1 MSGRAMV
8 QSFIGL
14 GIQGMRYDAT
24 FSDTHHFGDAVG
36 PGMVYGYVLP
46 LGKRFNIEF
55 SAGISLMWY
64 REKRYEKGL
73 PEPGDYNTTG
83 HKVMPM
89 GLGISCT
96 YIFK

>member
-1 MSGRAMV
+1 MKRMKRLYNITLILLLLLFASA
-8 QSFIGL
+8 
-14 GIQGMRYDAT
+14 
-24 FSDTHHFGDAVG
+24 GDAVG